1 MTVLLLQKIYCI
13 ETKLALKSP
22 AGYTARDKI
31 NLQTY
36 FKYSYFACITPCLMK
51 SRGGTSLEK
60 KKKKK
65 AEGLVTSL
73 FYHWEWNIK
82 EIKVHVQK
90 EKNV

>member
-22 AGYTARDKI
+22 AGYTAPDKI
-31 NLQTY
+31 NLQAY

-60 KKKKK
+60 KKKRQR
-65 AEGLVTSL
+65 A
-73 FYHWEWNIK
+73 
-82 EIKVHVQK
+82 
-90 EKNV
+90 